1 MNTVADTRVAQETAE
16 LIRVRGLVQGVGFRP
31 TVWKLARRYG
41 LRGSVRNDGQGV
53 RIHACGPAAAI
64 DAFVHALRDEAP
76 LLARVDAIE
85 RAASELLQAD
95 ADFRIVAS
103 RASSVQTGV
112 VPDAAT
118 CADCVREVFD
128 SGARRFRYPFTNC
141 THCGP
146 RLSIIET
153 IPYDRAATTM
163 RSFAMC
169 ATCRAEY
176 EDPNDRR
183 FHAQPIACPACGPR
197 AWLERAD
204 GAPIV
209 VDEPTALD
217 DTDIVCT
224 LLQHGHIVAIKGVGG
239 FQLACDA
246 TYEAAVS
253 RMRDAKR
260 RERKPFA
267 LMARDLAVI
276 RRYCVVTIEDE
287 ALLQSPAAPIVLMM
301 ANGSSGITPSV
312 APGIATL
319 GFMLPNTPL
328 HHLVLQQMDRPVVLT
343 SGNLSDEPQCID
355 NNEARERLS
364 GIAEYFLMNDRD
376 IVRRVDDSVARVIGG
391 VPRILRRSRGYAP
404 VAMLLPDGFRR
415 APAVL
420 AMGAELKNAFCLVRE
435 GHAVMSHHIG
445 DLEDARTHSD
455 YLRAVEQTL
464 RLFEFEPDIIAID
477 RHPEYLSSKH
487 GQEFARRKSIELVSV
502 QHHHAHI
509 AACMAENGI
518 ALDTTPVI
526 GVALDGLGFGDD
538 GTLWG
543 GEFLRAD
550 YRHCHRLGTFKPVA
564 MPGGEQA
571 IREPW
576 RNTYAHLMA
585 EIGWSRFAQDYGK
598 LDLHAFLAVKPR
610 SVLNAMIAQGVNSPP
625 ASSCGRLFDAAA
637 AAAGVCRERAYYEG
651 QAAIEF
657 EAMVDERTLDEETDD
672 LAYAFAISQL
682 KGNGLPYVEPLPM
695 WHALLGDLMRDTNP
709 AVISARFHKGL
720 AIVIARMVEKLSRNE
735 SDEGPIDTVALSG
748 GVFQNCVLLQ
758 QIEKRLASLGFR
770 VLTHRRVPT
779 NDGGLALGQAAV
791 AAARSLA
798 S

>member
-85 RAASELLQAD
+85 RVASELLQAD

-118 CADCVREVFD
+118 CAECVREIFD

-176 EDPNDRR
+176 EDPDDRR
-183 FHAQPIACPACGPR
+183 FHAQPVACPACGPR

-204 GAPIV
+204 GTPIV
-209 VDEPTALD
+209 VDELTTLD
-217 DTDIVCT
+217 DIDAGCT
-224 LLQHGHIVAIKGVGG
+224 LLQNGHIVAIKGVGG

-246 TYEAAVS
+246 TNEATVS
-253 RMRDAKR
+253 RMRNAKR

-267 LMARDLAVI
+267 LMARDLDVL
-276 RRYCVVTIEDE
+276 RRHCVVTMEDE

-301 ANGSSGITPSV
+301 ANGSSGIAPSV

-319 GFMLPNTPL
+319 GFMLPNSPL
-328 HHLVLQQMDRPVVLT
+328 HHLVLQRMDRPIVLT

-355 NNEARERLS
+355 NVEARERLS

-404 VAMLLPDGFRR
+404 VPMPLPDGFRR

-445 DLEDARTHSD
+445 DLEDARTHAD
-455 YLRAVEQTL
+455 YLRAVEQTMH
-464 RLFEFEPDIIAID
+464 LFEFEPDVIAVD
-477 RHPEYLSSKH
+477 LHPEYLSSKH
-487 GQEFARRKSIELVSV
+487 GREIAQRKSIELVSV

-543 GEFLRAD
+543 GEFLRMD
-550 YRHCHRLGTFKPVA
+550 YRHCERVGTFKPVA

-571 IREPW
+571 IHEPW

-585 EIGWSRFAQDYGK
+585 AMGWSRFVEEYCK

-610 SVLNAMIAQGVNSPP
+610 SVLDAMIAQGVNSPP

-657 EAMVDERTLDEETDD
+657 EALADERTMRDELDD
-672 LAYAFAISQL
+672 LAYPFEISQH
-682 KGNGLPYVEPLPM
+682 KGNGLPYVEPFPM
-695 WHALLGDLMRDTNP
+695 WHALLGDLMRGTRP

-791 AAARSLA
+791 AVARSLA